1 MVWNLIGIAAALL
14 ITSGFVYQIMK
25 MYRTKSSKD
34 VNLVTLFMFSISA
47 SLWAL
52 YGINLGDIIFIIAN
66 IMILTTLVLAITMH
80 YHYNRNCTRS

>member
-1 MVWNLIGIAAALL
+1 MIWNLIGIAAAFL
-14 ITSGFVYQIMK
+14 ITSGFVSQIMK

-34 VNLVTLFMFSISA
+34 VNLATLFMFIIGA
-47 SLWAL
+47 ALWAL

-66 IMILTTLVLAITMH
+66 IMILTTQVLAIAMH